1 MSTDSQSASITGELP
16 EITIKSDTRD
26 VLAHASRQAER
37 YKDTFIVDIDGHV
50 TETAF
55 WNEITEFID
64 DEVLRYN
71 AQSFR
76 QKMGSPPGLM
86 NHTVGMYYQDV
97 FGRIPH
103 QAGLLEDVEADGKHK
118 VVHLVT
124 RAIDSMGI
132 HTQVVFPTPMLLL
145 GMHPQIEVEVALGNA
160 FNRWLS
166 ETILPQSDRIKGLMY
181 LPFNDP
187 AACVE
192 TVKRFAGRP
201 GVIGF
206 TVTSTRNRPVWHN
219 DYMPLYREL
228 EERGMPLVFHAGY
241 YWNDPSVLQLNRFM
255 SMHAITF
262 VHYNLIHLT
271 NWIVNGLPERFPK
284 LNTVWVESGLAW
296 LPFIMQ
302 RLDAEYMMRPSEA
315 PLLKKLPS
323 DYIREMYY
331 ACQPME
337 TSNMDLLEATFKAIK
352 ADTQLLFSSDWPH
365 WDFDLPSAIT
375 KLPFIDDKA
384 KRQILGLNAA
394 RLFKLDVP
402 PQYKQF

>member
-1 MSTDSQSASITGELP
+1 MAIEPSAKITGELP
-16 EITIKSDTRD
+16 EITIESDTRD
-26 VLAHASRQAER
+26 VLAHAKRQADR
-37 YKDTFIVDIDGHV
+37 HKDTFIVDIDGHV

-55 WNEITEFID
+55 WNEITDFID
-64 DEVLRYN
+64 DDVIRYN

-76 QKMGSPPGLM
+76 QKIGSPPGLM
-86 NHTVGMYYQDV
+86 NHTAGMYYQDV

-103 QAGLLEDVEADGKHK
+103 QAGLREEVDRNGK
-118 VVHLVT
+118 VHPAVQLVT

-160 FNRWLS
+160 FNRWMS
-166 ETILPQSDRIKGLMY
+166 ESILPQSDRIKGLMY

-192 TVKRFAGRP
+192 TVKRFSGRP

-228 EERGMPLVFHAGY
+228 EQRGMPLVFHAGY
-241 YWNDPSVLQLNRFM
+241 YWNDPSFLQLNRFM

-262 VHYNLIHLT
+262 VHYNLVHLS

-284 LNTVWVESGLAW
+284 LKMVWVESGLAW
-296 LPFIMQ
+296 VPFIMQ

-315 PLLKKLPS
+315 PLLKRLPS
-323 DYIREMYY
+323 EYIREMYY
-331 ACQPME
+331 SCQPME
-337 TSNMDLLEATFKAIK
+337 TSDMDLLASTFKAIK
-352 ADTQLLFSSDWPH
+352 ADTQLLYSSDWPH

-375 KLPFIDDKA
+375 KLSFIDERA

-394 RLFKLDVP
+394 KVFNIEVP
-402 PQYKQF
+402 PQYKQY